1 MKEKP
6 KFEFP
11 GEGLSMAYV
20 PFGAIDL
27 KSNPTA
33 FIYLFLI
40 GIMAKD
46 GIKIWFKSD
55 FNFDLKLRM
64 ISRKTKR
71 A

>member
-1 MKEKP
+1 MD
-6 KFEFP
+6 
-11 GEGLSMAYV
+11 YV

-64 ISRKTKR
+64 VSRKTKR